1 MTAMQQASKES
12 KQQHMLPRAASQ
24 QALNQREVR
33 MSHRAE
39 ASAFTAAAETR
50 KLELACMCC
59 GGANLGGKTVMDEAA
74 RSNELTN
81 QNRSSKQPWDHMVN

>member
-12 KQQHMLPRAASQ
+12 KTKHMLPRTASE

-39 ASAFTAAAETR
+39 ASAFTAATGIR
-50 KLELACMCC
+50 KLALACMCC
-59 GGANLGGKTVMDEAA
+59 GGANLGRKTVMDEAA
-74 RSNELTN
+74 RSHELTY